1 MIDGKLKETEE
12 MEKNESSEMKAEK
25 LQITELLSALRK
37 QKTELKQFCRDEK
50 QRLEAQIELLDSKK
64 ADNPELSDKVKAIDK
79 DLQVHQERHD
89 SIKKKLADVNKRYVT
104 LQRKFDDVP
113 TRTELGQY
121 QKRFL
126 ELYNQRKQVEVSIW
140 LKLIMTNFSVSN
152 KHNETKKFFTLYNI
166 LSEERS
172 YLEKEFNLINS
183 ILDNFKK

>member
-126 ELYNQRKQVEVSIW
+126 ELYNQRKQVEV
-140 LKLIMTNFSVSN
+140 
-152 KHNETKKFFTLYNI
+152 NI
-166 LSEERS
+166 
-172 YLEKEFNLINS
+172 
-183 ILDNFKK
+183 